1 MRFVM
6 ARSLLTYLRLI
17 MKLTKIQVTG
27 HVQLEE
33 LHLTWLS
40 GIDYF
45 VEGTRRESRYLGQLC
60 ISRKRNNIRDGVP
73 FG

>member
-6 ARSLLTYLRLI
+6 ARSLLTYLSENESEAHENPSTVI
-17 MKLTKIQVTG
+17 G

-33 LHLTWLS
+33 LHLIWLS

-45 VEGTRRESRYLGQLC
+45 VKGT
-60 ISRKRNNIRDGVP
+60 
-73 FG
+73 